1 MTGPDG
7 FVAVDRRPV
16 GFDVLRLD
24 AKRYPF
30 AKPNW
35 LWLTGRWPPPLEID
49 VRHKSERKRKAGTKG
64 AVKSR
69 AEIPPIKAPRKRHKT
84 AYSPVNSKCA

>member
-7 FVAVDRRPV
+7 FVAVDQRPV

-35 LWLTGRWPPPLEID
+35 LWLTGGWTPPLEID
-49 VRHKSERKRKAGTKG
+49 VRHKSERKRKAGNKG
-64 AVKSR
+64 YSKPKS
-69 AEIPPIKAPRKRHKT
+69 
-84 AYSPVNSKCA
+84 